1 MPFNFR
7 FGVIMRYA
15 GRRLPRRAAGAVH
28 QMLHPALDGEIGDG
42 YPVAYLLLI
51 GHRPSR
57 RTGLDAEDA
66 VDPGHRRPHC
76 RPVFKGTH
84 DQLGSPRRQRSG
96 PGGERIP
103 DQRPNPPAAVQQ
115 RPRHRAA
122 LLTGGA
128 KTNTVCALF
137 ITVPL
142 ICSLFP
148 GLSPAI
154 VTLLILLQ
162 PAAGR
167 PGKMPG
173 EPLSMMAC
181 PHAIISRRETSA
193 CRGSPQNAEFH
204 CGWANWIGE
213 CRRSPEKQA

>member
-96 PGGERIP
+96 PAEKG
-103 DQRPNPPAAVQQ
+103 
-115 RPRHRAA
+115 
-122 LLTGGA
+122 
-128 KTNTVCALF
+128 
-137 ITVPL
+137 
-142 ICSLFP
+142 SL
-148 GLSPAI
+148 
-154 VTLLILLQ
+154 
-162 PAAGR
+162 
-167 PGKMPG
+167 
-173 EPLSMMAC
+173 
-181 PHAIISRRETSA
+181 TSA
-193 CRGSPQNAEFH
+193 RTRQPRCSSARATEPP
-204 CGWANWIGE
+204 C
-213 CRRSPEKQA
+213 

>member
-1 MPFNFR
+1 MPFIKTKTGHHQQLHKGGGPHDGRRQRQAADMPFNRR

-15 GRRLPRRAAGAVH
+15 GRRIARRTTGAVH

-76 RPVFKGTH
+76 RPVFKGTLH
-84 DQLGSPRRQRSG
+84 QLGSPRRQRDR
-96 PGGERIP
+96 PDGERIP
-103 DQRPNPPAAVQQ
+103 DQRPHLPAAVQQ

-128 KTNTVCALF
+128 QTNTLCALF
-137 ITVPL
+137 ITLPL
-142 ICSLFP
+142 Y
-148 GLSPAI
+148 
-154 VTLLILLQ
+154 LQ
-162 PAAGR
+162 PVAR
-167 PGKMPG
+167 PLASDIHLAYP
-173 EPLSMMAC
+173 PPA
-181 PHAIISRRETSA
+181 SRRKA
-193 CRGSPQNAEFH
+193 RQNA
-204 CGWANWIGE
+204 
-213 CRRSPEKQA
+213 R

>member
-15 GRRLPRRAAGAVH
+15 GRRLPVALPELYTRCFTPHSRRRDRRWLSRSVP
-28 QMLHPALDGEIGDG
+28 PAQSVTV
-42 YPVAYLLLI
+42 P
-51 GHRPSR
+51 PR

-76 RPVFKGTH
+76 RPVFKGTPTSS
-84 DQLGSPRRQRSG
+84 GSLRRQRNAPAEKG
-96 PGGERIP
+96 IP

-122 LLTGGA
+122 LLTGWRQKPTRFA
-128 KTNTVCALF
+128 HYS
-137 ITVPL
+137 
-142 ICSLFP
+142 SLFPLSAALLP

-173 EPLSMMAC
+173 EPFEHDGL
-181 PHAIISRRETSA
+181 PPRHHLPSRDFRLPGIA
-193 CRGSPQNAEFH
+193 AE
-204 CGWANWIGE
+204 
-213 CRRSPEKQA
+213 R

>member
-1 MPFNFR
+1 
-7 FGVIMRYA
+7 
-15 GRRLPRRAAGAVH
+15 
-28 QMLHPALDGEIGDG
+28 MLHPALDGEIGDG

-51 GHRPSR
+51 GSPVPPGELGWTLKTPSTPAIADR
-57 RTGLDAEDA
+57 IAARSSKVPT
-66 VDPGHRRPHC
+66 
-76 RPVFKGTH
+76 TSS
-84 DQLGSPRRQRSG
+84 GSPRRQRSG

-128 KTNTVCALF
+128 KTNTLCALF

-181 PHAIISRRETSA
+181 PPRHHLPSRDFRLPGIA
-193 CRGSPQNAEFH
+193 AE
-204 CGWANWIGE
+204 
-213 CRRSPEKQA
+213 R